1 MNIVARIVTDKINI
15 RLAVSDSLHE
25 ERGVVLGGSAVVLP
39 LGEERG
45 SVVVGVRCT
54 AVRLMT
60 DRAMRIDSMFAPQ
73 CRHILPG
80 FGEFETRVLVRLE
93 VFRVQ

>member
-1 MNIVARIVTDKINI
+1 MGALAR
-15 RLAVSDSLHE
+15 RS
-25 ERGVVLGGSAVVLP
+25 
-39 LGEERG
+39 ERG

-54 AVRLMT
+54 ALKLKT
-60 DRAMRIDSMFAPQ
+60 DRAMRIESMFAPQ
-73 CRHILPG
+73 CWHILPG